1 MQRWCDAITLPVDR
15 RRAGVEARPY
25 DVWGVGAQSHRCLL
39 FGGRRTGDGAPYD
52 VWESISVKPTSSVH
66 QRKGRRGR
74 RPLRWLRVGMFQHSR
89 EVQFDGTRCVPC
101 RNVRF
106 AVARRVH
113 RPRCTVVARLP
124 GQRWRGWPACP
135 TAPTLPTVR
144 PPRVYHPTY
153 PIPRAQPAHHFY
165 GRTHVIRPPT
175 PGGRGSPP
183 LRCVG
188 KASASH
194 PRRPQPLSHGAKRRD
209 SSPCRGADRAG
220 CGAPPL
226 CISPASPSTPQSRR
240 KAP

>member
-1 MQRWCDAITLPVDR
+1 MRW
-15 RRAGVEARPY
+15 AG
-25 DVWGVGAQSHRCLL
+25 GL
-39 FGGRRTGDGAPYD
+39 
-52 VWESISVKPTSSVH
+52 
-66 QRKGRRGR
+66 
-74 RPLRWLRVGMFQHSR
+74 GMVFH
-89 EVQFDGTRCVPC
+89 TRYVPC

-113 RPRCTVVARLP
+113 RPRCTVVAGLP

-135 TAPTLPTVR
+135 TAPTPPTARQPCVHR
-144 PPRVYHPTY
+144 PTH

-183 LRCVG
+183 LRRSG

-194 PRRPQPLSHGAKRRD
+194 SRRPQPLSHGAKRRD
-209 SSPCRGADRAG
+209 SSPFRGADRAG

-226 CISPASPSTPQSRR
+226 CISLTSPSTPQSRR
-240 KAP
+240 GVAAYNLSSYRASKHAKRTGLRTGPF